1 MKLNKYNRESILD
14 RIEKLKEKKST
25 LTGAR
30 KSYTSK
36 ELKEVNDKY
45 HKAST
50 QGKNEDKA
58 VKDLEIANSLV
69 VAWDIDIIMID
80 DNIEFLK
87 KILINN
93 EY

>member
-14 RIEKLKEKKST
+14 TIEKLKEKKST
-25 LTGAR
+25 KIRAR
-30 KSYTSK
+30 DSYTSK

-45 HKAST
+45 KKALM

>member
-1 MKLNKYNRESILD
+1 M
-14 RIEKLKEKKST
+14 
-25 LTGAR
+25 
-30 KSYTSK
+30 
-36 ELKEVNDKY
+36 
-45 HKAST
+45 

>member
-14 RIEKLKEKKST
+14 TIEKLKEKKST
-25 LTGAR
+25 KIRAR
-30 KSYTSK
+30 DSYTSK

-45 HKAST
+45 KKALM

-58 VKDLEIANSLV
+58 VKDLEIANSLA